1 MKDLRN
7 VEGITVCTGCF
18 TNEDKLIEHLK
29 LLRVELKKFGF
40 DKRLKYIGSQI
51 RSDKALLE
59 IKKELLP
66 LASMIVVVLI
76 LEYFIGP
83 LFTTR
88 ITSIITCIIC
98 AVVGAIIYGVISYIN
113 NLLYNS
119 LGEEYV
125 NQILRKIKI
134 KK

>member
-1 MKDLRN
+1 MIGTSISLTISLR
-7 VEGITVCTGCF
+7 
-18 TNEDKLIEHLK
+18 K
-29 LLRVELKKFGF
+29 LKKDMNFEY
-40 DKRLKYIGSQI
+40 KE
-51 RSDKALLE
+51 LLNI
-59 IKKELLP
+59 IKKALLP

-98 AVVGAIIYGVISYIN
+98 AVVGAIIYGVISYKN